1 MKTVL
6 NKAIGWPSLRL
17 RISAALISLVS
28 AAMIAASREKPN
40 IVLVLTDDQGYGDAS
55 CYWPETDLK
64 TPVLDRIA
72 AQGVRFEQFRVHPL
86 CAPTRASIMT
96 GTHSVYNGMWRGP
109 SRPKTDEATGKV
121 IKPETRVVHDDVGML
136 PEFLKRGGYAT
147 GLFGKWHLGYD
158 ENNVPNARGFDEFVG
173 FLGGAHPYRW
183 TKNSQIE
190 RNGTPLKSDKHYT
203 DLFADE
209 AIKFI
214 EENSNR
220 PFFCYLAFN
229 AVHGPL
235 RSEKRDADS
244 ARSDWLKHYEDTGVD
259 QPRRDYNAVMSHAD
273 DRVGDILDTLGK
285 LELTEDTL
293 VIYLSDNGGITH
305 TYPSNNGPLRGG
317 KGEAWEG
324 GIRVPVVM
332 QWPGTM
338 PAGST
343 SLADAVHFDLFA
355 TILDVAGMPIPNK
368 NGRLPMDG
376 ISLLDHLTSGASES
390 IPDRYLYWDLFG
402 KQGALHGPWK
412 IVADTGNHHG
422 DFLKAAQNAE
432 SADFTLVNLENDLG
446 ETTNLASAHPEIYSD
461 LKTRFVEWLKRAA
474 DYQ

>member
-1 MKTVL
+1 MKGLGT
-6 NKAIGWPSLRL
+6 
-17 RISAALISLVS
+17 RIWFMVAFISWALPNSVV
-28 AAMIAASREKPN
+28 ASREKPN
-40 IVLVLTDDQGYGDAS
+40 ILLILTDDQGYGDAS
-55 CYWPETDLK
+55 CYWSATDLK
-64 TPVLDRIA
+64 TPVMDRIA
-72 AQGVRFEQFRVHPL
+72 ARGIRFDQFRVNPL

-96 GTHSVYNGMWRGP
+96 GTYSIYNGMWRGP
-109 SRPKTDEATGKV
+109 PRPKTDEANGKV
-121 IKPETRVVHDDVGML
+121 IKPETRVVHDDVRML
-136 PEFLKRGGYAT
+136 PEYLKRAGYAT

-158 ENNVPNARGFDEFVG
+158 EDNVPNSRGFDEFVG

-190 RNGTPLKSDKHYT
+190 RNGQPFKSDKHFT

-235 RSEKRDADS
+235 RSEKRDVDS
-244 ARSDWLKHYEDTGVD
+244 ARSDWLKHYEAAGVE

-324 GIRVPVVM
+324 GIRVPAVM
-332 QWPGTM
+332 QWPGTI
-338 PAGST
+338 PARTVSR
-343 SLADAVHFDLFA
+343 ADAVHFDLFA
-355 TILDVAGMPIPNK
+355 TILDVAGMPMPNK
-368 NGRLPMDG
+368 NGRLSMDG
-376 ISLLDHLTSGASES
+376 ISLLEHLTTGAAAS

-412 IVADTGNHHG
+412 IVADTENHHG
-422 DFLKAAQNAE
+422 DFLKAARNAE
-432 SADFTLVNLENDLG
+432 SAEFTLVNLENDLG
-446 ETTNLASAHPEIYSD
+446 EATNLALEYPEIYSD
-461 LKTRFVEWLKRAA
+461 LKKRLVEWLRGAEA
-474 DYQ
+474 HQ